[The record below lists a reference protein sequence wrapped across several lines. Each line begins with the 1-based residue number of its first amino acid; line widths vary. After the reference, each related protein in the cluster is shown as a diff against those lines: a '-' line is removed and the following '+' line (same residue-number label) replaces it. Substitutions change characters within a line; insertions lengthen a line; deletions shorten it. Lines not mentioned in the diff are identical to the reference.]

1 MVLRGGGGWI
11 SRHEQSVKSLCRK
24 STANQMPISR
34 DHENISEH
42 YLLVN
47 FIAMQP
53 MSTDEIDVKINP
65 SMLTSMKILLAQRT
79 NLT

>member
-1 MVLRGGGGWI
+1 
-11 SRHEQSVKSLCRK
+11 
-24 STANQMPISR
+24 MPISR

-47 FIAMQP
+47 FIAIQP
-53 MSTDEIDVKINP
+53 MSTDVIIILLKIDVKIDP

-79 NLT
+79 NLI

>member
-11 SRHEQSVKSLCRK
+11 SRHEQSVKGLCRK

-47 FIAMQP
+47 FIAKY
-53 MSTDEIDVKINP
+53 STNSTFVK
-65 SMLTSMKILLAQRT
+65 LLADQQVDVIST
-79 NLT
+79 